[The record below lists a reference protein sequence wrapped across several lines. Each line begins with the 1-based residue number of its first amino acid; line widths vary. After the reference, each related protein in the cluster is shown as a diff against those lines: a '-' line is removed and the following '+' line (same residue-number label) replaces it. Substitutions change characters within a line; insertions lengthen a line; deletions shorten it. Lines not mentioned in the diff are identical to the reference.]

1 MASRHRWIYLGSIVL
16 LVAMLVAG
24 LLSFSQL
31 HATDRAAQQ
40 AERLSARLSAA
51 GYPVPTRDQLTHTLG
66 EDGGAVC
73 ADPANALN
81 QAQWTYGM
89 SNGAGGPGQRPVP
102 SDQEILRAE
111 VIVLSVYC
119 PDRLAAV
126 QDRIDDLDLR
136 DTVRAWATG
145 TRS

>member
-1 MASRHRWIYLGSIVL
+1 MTTSMMASRHRWIYLGSIVL
-16 LVAMLVAG
+16 LVAMLVTG

-31 HATDRAAQQ
+31 HATDLAARKANQ
-40 AERLSARLSAA
+40 LSTALSSA
-51 GYPVPTRDQLTHTLG
+51 GYPVPAQEQITHTLG

-89 SNGAGGPGQRPVP
+89 SNGANGPGQRPVL
-102 SDQEILRAE
+102 SDREVVKAE
-111 VIVLSVYC
+111 AIVLSVYC

-136 DTVRAWATG
+136 DTVRK
-145 TRS
+145 